1 MKQSNYEK
9 LKIQERKKRLTA
21 GDEDVMEVEED
32 DRIGSDRGKMGVAG
46 IGLASTFES
55 RSKTRTKKL
64 RPIFAIGLISLSNES
79 NHKLNIS
86 E

>member
-1 MKQSNYEK
+1 
-9 LKIQERKKRLTA
+9 
-21 GDEDVMEVEED
+21 MEVEED

-64 RPIFAIGLISLSNES
+64 RPIFAIGLISTLE
-79 NHKLNIS
+79 
-86 E
+86 